1 MNVRKV
7 SPVTQ
12 AVVYT
17 GEFKDYLDILNM
29 MRSSTL
35 GAKCTLSMWERD
47 KRIFVLDAGG
57 NRVGSFDKGDHVILE
72 QNDVYL
78 GPLRIID
85 EDTFKEYY
93 ETL

>member
-1 MNVRKV
+1 MNVRRV

-29 MRSSTL
+29 MRSVAN
-35 GAKCTLSMWERD
+35 GAYCTLSMWERD
-47 KRIFVLDAGG
+47 KRIYVLDAGG

-72 QNDVYL
+72 QNQVSL
-78 GPLRIID
+78 GPLKILD
-85 EDTFKEYY
+85 EDAFKECY

>member
-29 MRSSTL
+29 MRSVTL

-72 QNDVYL
+72 ANQLTL
-78 GPLRIID
+78 GPLNIVD
-85 EDTFKEYY
+85 EDFFKEYY

>member
-29 MRSSTL
+29 MRSDTL

-47 KRIFVLDAGG
+47 KRIFILDAGG
-57 NRVGSFDKGDHVILE
+57 NRIGSFDKGDHVILE
-72 QNDVYL
+72 QNQVSL

-85 EDTFKEYY
+85 EDDFKEHY

>member
-7 SPVTQ
+7 SPVTK

-29 MRSSTL
+29 MRSNTL

-72 QNDVYL
+72 QNDMYL
-78 GPLRIID
+78 GPLKILD
-85 EDTFKEYY
+85 EDTFKECY

>member
-7 SPVTQ
+7 SPATQ
-12 AVVYT
+12 AIVYT

-29 MRSSTL
+29 MRSDTL

-47 KRIFVLDAGG
+47 KRIFILDAGG
-57 NRVGSFDKGDHVILE
+57 DRIGSFDKGDYVILE
-72 QNDVYL
+72 QNPVYL
-78 GPLRIID
+78 GPLRIVD
-85 EDTFKEYY
+85 EDDFKEHY